1 MRYHF
6 SQRQGVR
13 KLMNAGLLVCVAQTR
28 PTVLPASPPHPPG
41 NLYRCESK
49 GVAGKA
55 IRKTMKTKG
64 TQNAMVVR
72 DAKSR
77 AHSEGLTCGNMGQG
91 TTAVYI
97 TKGLSIEWQKSG
109 LDGVY

>member
-1 MRYHF
+1 
-6 SQRQGVR
+6 
-13 KLMNAGLLVCVAQTR
+13 MNAGLLVCVAQTR
-28 PTVLPASPPHPPG
+28 PTVFPDAPHTPG
-41 NLYRCESK
+41 NLHRCESK

-64 TQNAMVVR
+64 AQNAMVVR
-72 DAKSR
+72 EAKSR
-77 AHSEGLTCGNMGQG
+77 ANSEGLTCGNMGQG

-97 TKGLSIEWQKSG
+97 TKGLSIEWRKSG

>member
-1 MRYHF
+1 LYKLGRQF
-6 SQRQGVR
+6 S
-13 KLMNAGLLVCVAQTR
+13 LLH
-28 PTVLPASPPHPPG
+28 PHTPG

-64 TQNAMVVR
+64 AQNAMVVT
-72 DAKSR
+72 DAKSS
-77 AHSEGLTCGNMGQG
+77 ANSEGLTCGNMGQG
-91 TTAVYI
+91 TTGLYI
-97 TKGLSIEWQKSG
+97 TKGLSIEWRKSG

>member
-1 MRYHF
+1 MSYHF
-6 SQRQGVR
+6 SQRPRVR
-13 KLMNAGLLVCVAQTR
+13 KLINAGLLMFFVQTWTTIF
-28 PTVLPASPPHPPG
+28 PGSPPTPPG
-41 NLYRCESK
+41 NLHRCESK

-64 TQNAMVVR
+64 AQNAMVVR

-77 AHSEGLTCGNMGQG
+77 ASSEGLTCGNMGQG
-91 TTAVYI
+91 IMALYI
-97 TKGLSIEWQKSG
+97 TKGLSIEWRKSG